1 MKSKISGI
9 RKSVAVAALF
19 SLSLLAAASC
29 GFADE
34 SKKASEEVTDSTP
47 AVSTENPNTDSSTA
61 NKTGDPAPENNTA
74 LKAVKFADV
83 KKADTKN
90 AALKATRP
98 GAKSAK
104 SATAAVQQTKTL
116 RQAYA
121 NYFPVGAA
129 IEPKD
134 FVNNKAVSDL
144 IIREFSS
151 ITAANQM
158 KPTYLEGKEGVF
170 TWKNGDAVADFA
182 MNNGLKLRGHC
193 LVWPQQMPKWMYRDG
208 NKPASK
214 QLLLSRLK
222 TYITT
227 VVNHYKG
234 KAYCWDVVN
243 EAIPYI
249 GPDPLD
255 NRVDS
260 LYVIAG
266 EDYIAKA
273 FEYAHAAD
281 PSAQLFYNDNSFEWS
296 KKRDKIYNYLKK
308 LKSQG
313 VPIDGVG
320 LQAHWGIEGISEDY
334 LQQTIDMFSSI
345 GLKVQ
350 LTELDISIY
359 PKKQFGRIMTA
370 ASLKS
375 MSDAYS
381 TSVQDKQADVY
392 NSIFK
397 VCRKNKGKVTGVT
410 LWSAY
415 DWANQLSRK
424 LGKKNYPYLFD
435 DKLAPKKAYYKVL
448 NFNNQ

>member
-1 MKSKISGI
+1 MKSEIFGI
-9 RKSVAVAALF
+9 KKSVAVSALF
-19 SLSLLAAASC
+19 SLSLIVIVSC

-34 SKKASEEVTDSTP
+34 NRKAPKQATDS
-47 AVSTENPNTDSSTA
+47 AVAVNADNPNSSTA
-61 NKTGDPAPENNTA
+61 NKTDDPKPENSAA
-74 LKAVKFADV
+74 LKMTKLADV

-90 AALKATRP
+90 AGLKATRP
-98 GAKSAK
+98 GSANNAKPVAA
-104 SATAAVQQTKTL
+104 ATQQTKTL
-116 RQAYA
+116 KQAYA
-121 NYFPVGAA
+121 NYFPIGAA

-134 FVNNKAVSDL
+134 FVNNKPVTDL
-144 IIREFSS
+144 ILREFSS

-158 KPTYLEGKEGVF
+158 KPTYLEAKEGVF

-208 NKPASK
+208 NKAASK
-214 QLLLSRLK
+214 ELLLSRLK

-227 VVNHYKG
+227 VVTHYKG

-281 PSAQLFYNDNSFEWS
+281 PNAQLYYNDNSFEWS

-320 LQAHWGIEGISEDY
+320 LQAHWGIEGISEEY

-359 PKKQFGRIMTA
+359 PKKQFGRIMNA

-381 TSVQDKQADVY
+381 PSIQDKQADVY
-392 NSIFK
+392 NTIFK

-435 DKLAPKKAYYKVL
+435 DKLAPKKAYFKVL
-448 NFNNQ
+448 NFNN